1 MAFLFDIHMEAGEGS
16 IVRRWSAD
24 FACRRCCATLHHSSW
39 WYMTVEAATMFP
51 GQESISMD
59 SSMVSMEAAAA
70 SAPLANEVEA
80 RVASMGTS
88 GQESIL
94 ARK

>member
-1 MAFLFDIHMEAGEGS
+1 
-16 IVRRWSAD
+16 
-24 FACRRCCATLHHSSW
+24 
-39 WYMTVEAATMFP
+39 MTVEAATMFP

-88 GQESIL
+88 GQESTL